1 VLDEFFE
8 KIKEAETELNTDVYW
23 YRGHSQTSYKLTP
36 TLFRLTDEV
45 NESEVFYDYKMYSS
59 SLNKATKSNW
69 DILFDMQHFG
79 LPTRLLDWTSS
90 IGAALF
96 FALKDTPESPCIWI
110 CSPYDICDS
119 STGKYAIYDASTIG
133 DSPAPHSINLGVH
146 HLITNKSNI
155 VTPFPVI
162 GAHGNV
168 RITAQRGMFTVHGS
182 SKEPLEVLCPS
193 AIKRV
198 DIPLALVDKLKS
210 YLDRLGIDDFS
221 MFPDQYG
228 LADFLKKKYK
238 M

>member
-8 KIKEAETELNTDVYW
+8 KIKEAETELNADVYW

-36 TLFRLTDEV
+36 TLFRLADEV

-96 FALKDTPESPCIWI
+96 FALKGTPESPCIWI

-119 STGKYAIYDASTIG
+119 STGNYSIFDASTIG
-133 DSPAPHSINLGVH
+133 DNPAPHSINLGVH

-168 RITAQRGMFTVHGS
+168 RIT
-182 SKEPLEVLCPS
+182 
-193 AIKRV
+193 
-198 DIPLALVDKLKS
+198 
-210 YLDRLGIDDFS
+210 
-221 MFPDQYG
+221 
-228 LADFLKKKYK
+228 
-238 M
+238 